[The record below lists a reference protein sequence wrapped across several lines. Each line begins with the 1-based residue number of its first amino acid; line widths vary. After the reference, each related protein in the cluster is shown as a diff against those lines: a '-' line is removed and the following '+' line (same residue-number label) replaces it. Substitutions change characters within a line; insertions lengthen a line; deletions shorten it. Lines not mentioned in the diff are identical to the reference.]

1 MFIVQLFS
9 GSASQILR
17 TSIAGEYARGNE
29 QAQFMNR
36 IATFQDMGSA
46 MGPFLGYALYAGTGN
61 FQLIALIMIP
71 CLLLSI
77 FGLRKI
83 GKAT

>member
-1 MFIVQLFS
+1 D
-9 GSASQILR
+9 
-17 TSIAGEYARGNE
+17 YARGNE
-29 QAQFMNR
+29 QAVFMNR

-46 MGPFLGYALYAGTGN
+46 TGPFLGYALYAGTGN

-71 CLLLSI
+71 CLLMSV
-77 FGLRKI
+77 FALRKI

>member
-1 MFIVQLFS
+1 
-9 GSASQILR
+9 
-17 TSIAGEYARGNE
+17 
-29 QAQFMNR
+29 MNR

-46 MGPFLGYALYAGTGN
+46 CGPFLGYALYAGTGN

-71 CLLLSI
+71 CLLLSV